1 MRELAVNCDVIPHKF
16 VLQEIISLKPANSI
30 LSGIPDTAHGSD
42 ALVGELFNSAIGI
55 PVLGICLGFRRHFD
69 RQAGCLPTGNK

>member
-1 MRELAVNCDVIPHKF
+1 MRELAVNCEVIPHKF
-16 VLQEIISLKPANSI
+16 VLQDIISLKPANSI
-30 LSGIPDTAHGSD
+30 LSGIPDTAHGCD
-42 ALVGELFNSAIGI
+42 ALVGELFNSALGI

>member
-1 MRELAVNCDVIPHKF
+1 MRELAVNCEVIPHKF
-16 VLQEIISLKPANSI
+16 VLQDIIPLKPANSI

-55 PVLGICLGFRRHFD
+55 PVLGICLGLRRCFD

>member
-55 PVLGICLGFRRHFD
+55 PVLGICLGLRRRFD